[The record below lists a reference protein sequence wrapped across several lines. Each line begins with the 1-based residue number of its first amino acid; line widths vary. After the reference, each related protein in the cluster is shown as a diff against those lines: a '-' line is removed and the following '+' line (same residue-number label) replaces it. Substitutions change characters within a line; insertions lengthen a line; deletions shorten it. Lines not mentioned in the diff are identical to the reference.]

1 MPRNTNKYNTR
12 EAPPPSGFWAGL
24 ENQPVWKLMLLVAG
38 FAFSERLIVTLVLF
52 LRYGWQTVSGIELW
66 FYYGVAKGTF
76 PLYSWWDPSWWL
88 LSGLGL
94 LFSGFPL
101 LYSVFLLSSL
111 TESVN
116 SAVFC
121 LFIGELHGRRA
132 GFLAGLVYASAVLPM
147 FNSAGT
153 VTHDVFG
160 YSFLILSL
168 YGVLLA
174 VKRPQTGWKVAG
186 AGIAMLALQI
196 GRHVGPSIAM
206 AYGAILIYLL
216 WVAAQAFTEGEGR
229 TRWLALAASAA
240 GVAGVTAG
248 GGTFIFGGV
257 GIAAFAVCLGSLA
270 VFFGALEGLR
280 RGIRSG
286 APEVPAGILA
296 LAFFGFALV
305 FRGYGLLGE
314 EGNFP
319 WGLIPALAGAGAV
332 FALARRAL
340 VRGKDHVLIPM
351 AFFLLVAFVILLLLH
366 FEVMPELKERMFDI
380 ALKERGID
388 VRLQIQAGSGDL
400 LGSSLGDYWLRFNF
414 LLFFLPVGLWAAF
427 RKRDMLSWALILSGL
442 LASLAADRGTRPLT
456 FGFVA
461 MGVLAFTGWKRGY
474 GWILAGWMGFIIG
487 KFGGM
492 YSTEYAVF
500 FPAMAV
506 ATYLGLQWPARETA
520 RRVSL
525 AVLALTAAWV
535 GIGGYL
541 GWKIFG
547 AKQILMSPS
556 ESARS
561 AQNLIERIQ
570 GSWDIPLCLMVIL
583 LLIVWYARGLSWGL
597 KLRNPGRTWLTSAL
611 LNTLLGFLTLG
622 AVYLVW
628 VKPPG
633 IYPWIYLL
641 APAVFAPVVAFLER
655 LPGAEIRERKH
666 FWVVALVCWL
676 FAVIIPSMNQTP
688 KSTQAEYDLYQWMEG
703 NLPSGGKLF
712 VPWSHGY
719 MAQAVSGF
727 PSELSPEK
735 IDFQLPQVYWMPEE
749 SAADI
754 LLSRNIRY
762 LVATD
767 RFFQLLAV
775 NRKTGEFRFRFSPD
789 VVYQPQQFGI
799 NTLDKIKPTLLYR
812 LLYEPE
818 GLARFRLL
826 HRSEDSK
833 SPEIF
838 MVFQILPARKPS

>member
-1 MPRNTNKYNTR
+1 
-12 EAPPPSGFWAGL
+12 
-24 ENQPVWKLMLLVAG
+24 MLLVAG
-38 FAFSERLIVTLVLF
+38 FALSERLIVTLVLF

-94 LFSGFPL
+94 LFSGLPL

-132 GFLAGLVYASAVLPM
+132 GFLAGLIYASAVLPM

-186 AGIAMLALQI
+186 AGIALLALQI
-196 GRHVGPSIAM
+196 GRHVGPSIAV

-216 WVAAQAFTEGEGR
+216 WVAAQAFVEGEGR
-229 TRWLALAASAA
+229 TRWIALAGAAA
-240 GVAGVTAG
+240 GVTGVAAG
-248 GGTFIFGGV
+248 
-257 GIAAFAVCLGSLA
+257 
-270 VFFGALEGLR
+270 
-280 RGIRSG
+280 
-286 APEVPAGILA
+286 AGILA

-319 WGLIPALAGAGAV
+319 WGFIPALAGAGAV

-340 VRGKDHVLIPM
+340 VRGKDSGLLPM
-351 AFFLLVAFVILLLLH
+351 AFFLLVAFVLLILLH
-366 FEVMPELKERMFDI
+366 FEVMPELKERMFDL

-500 FPAMAV
+500 FPAMAL
-506 ATYLGLQWPARETA
+506 ATYLGLQWPSRGTA

-541 GWKIFG
+541 GWKVFG
-547 AKQILMSPS
+547 AKQILLSPS
-556 ESARS
+556 ESARA
-561 AQNLIERIQ
+561 AQTLIERIQ

-583 LLIVWYARGLSWGL
+583 ILMAWQARGLSWGL
-597 KLRNPGRTWLTSAL
+597 KLRHPGRTWLTSSL

-622 AVYLVW
+622 AFYLVW

-655 LPGAEIRERKH
+655 LPGAPSPERKH
-666 FWVVALVCWL
+666 LWVVALVCWL

-688 KSTQAEYDLYQWMEG
+688 KSTQAEYDLYRWMEG
-703 NLPSGGKLF
+703 NLPSGGKVF

-719 MAQAVSGF
+719 MAQAISGF

-826 HRSEDSK
+826 SRAEDSR

-838 MVFQILPARKPS
+838 LVFQILPARKPS